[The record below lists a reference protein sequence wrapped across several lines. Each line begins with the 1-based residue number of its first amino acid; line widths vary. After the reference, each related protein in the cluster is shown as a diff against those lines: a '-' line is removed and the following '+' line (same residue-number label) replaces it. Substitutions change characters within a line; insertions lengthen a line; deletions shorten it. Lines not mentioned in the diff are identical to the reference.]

1 MICFFIMQEFI
12 VIVLFTIAAVYLGW
26 RGYKS
31 VIQQDAGCG
40 KGCGCETDKATAKA
54 ISAKR

>member
-1 MICFFIMQEFI
+1 MQEFI

-31 VIQQDAGCG
+31 VNQRDAGCG